1 MDEVLLSRGQFA
13 ITTVYL
19 FLFVPITLGLAFF
32 IAMLETWYV
41 KTGEEKYRA
50 LTQFWGKIF
59 LVNFAMGVVTGIV
72 QEFHFGMNWSEYARF
87 MGDVFGAPLAM
98 EALTAFFLES
108 TFLGIWLFG
117 WDKLSKKVHALCI
130 WIVAFSSSLSA
141 FWIIVANSF
150 MQNPVGF
157 AIQNGR
163 AEMVDFVSLITNPY
177 AASMYVHTWTSAL
190 ATAGVLIV
198 AVCAYQILAGRHVE
212 MFKSCI
218 KSGLVVAMVGLLSVM
233 GTGHMQAQMI
243 HDYQPMK
250 SAATEA
256 IWDTVDPAPFYLTA
270 TSDEENGTNTDG
282 IKVDGAL
289 SALLYNKFEGEVV
302 GMNQLQAEY
311 VEKYGEGNYIPE
323 VSALFWSF
331 RAMVIAGSVMM
342 AVVGLAFLAML
353 FGRLERYSL
362 LLRALILMLPL
373 PFIANSC
380 GWFVTEGGRQPWIVY
395 GLQKVADAVSPNLT
409 TTEIWIS
416 MVGFTLVYAALIVV
430 ALWIVIKHIKTFGM
444 TEEAKKGASLWN

>member
-1 MDEVLLSRGQFA
+1 MDEVLLSRWQFA
-13 ITTVYL
+13 ITTVYH

-41 KTGEEKYRA
+41 KTGEEKYRS

-198 AVCAYQILAGRHVE
+198 AVCAYQILAGRHTE
-212 MFKSCI
+212 MFKSCM
-218 KSGLVVAMVGLLSVM
+218 KGGLVVAMVGLLSVM

-270 TSDEENGTNTDG
+270 TIDEENGANTDG

-362 LLRALILMLPL
+362 LLRGLIMMLPL

-430 ALWIVIKHIKTFGM
+430 ALWIVMKHIKTFGM

>member
-1 MDEVLLSRGQFA
+1 MDEVLLSRWQFG
-13 ITTVYL
+13 ITTVYH

-32 IAMLETWYV
+32 IALLETWYV
-41 KTGEEKYRA
+41 KTGEAKYRE

-59 LVNFAMGVVTGIV
+59 LINFAMGVVTGIV

-117 WDKLSKKVHALCI
+117 WDKLSKKLHAACI

-141 FWIIVANSF
+141 YWILVANSF

-157 AIQNGR
+157 AIRNGR
-163 AEMVDFVSLITNPY
+163 AEMVDFGALLVNPY
-177 AASMYVHTWTSAL
+177 AISMYVHTWTSAL
-190 ATAGVLIV
+190 ATAGVVIV
-198 AVCAYQILAGRHVE
+198 AVCAYQLLNNRRSDLFKVSMKGGIILA
-212 MFKSCI
+212 I
-218 KSGLVVAMVGLLSVM
+218 VGLLAVM
-233 GTGHMQAQMI
+233 GTGHKQAQFI

-270 TSDEENGTNTDG
+270 DIDQEEGKNDG
-282 IKVDGAL
+282 GIAVDGAL

-311 VEKYGEGNYIPE
+311 VEKYGEGNYIPD
-323 VSALFWSF
+323 VPSLFWSF

-342 AVVGLAFLAML
+342 AVVGLAFLAMMT
-353 FGRLERYSL
+353 GRLEKYRL
-362 LLRALILMLPL
+362 LLYGLVGILPL

-380 GWFVTEGGRQPWIVY
+380 GWYVTEGGRQPWIVY
-395 GLQKVADAVSPNLT
+395 GLQKVADAVSPNIT
-409 TTEIWIS
+409 ATEIWIS
-416 MVGFTLVYAALIVV
+416 MIGFTVVYAGLIVV
-430 ALWIVIKHIKTFGM
+430 ALWLVMKHIKSFGM
-444 TEEAKKGASLWN
+444 TEETKKGASLWN

>member
-1 MDEVLLSRGQFA
+1 MDEVLLSRWQFA
-13 ITTVYL
+13 ITTVYH

-41 KTGEEKYRA
+41 KTGEEKYRS

-198 AVCAYQILAGRHVE
+198 AVCAYQILAGRHTE
-212 MFKSCI
+212 MFKSCM
-218 KSGLVVAMVGLLSVM
+218 KGGLVVAMVGLLSVM

-270 TSDEENGTNTDG
+270 TIDEENGANTDG

-362 LLRALILMLPL
+362 LLRGLIMMLPL

-395 GLQKVADAVSPNLT
+395 GLQ
-409 TTEIWIS
+409 
-416 MVGFTLVYAALIVV
+416 
-430 ALWIVIKHIKTFGM
+430 
-444 TEEAKKGASLWN
+444 